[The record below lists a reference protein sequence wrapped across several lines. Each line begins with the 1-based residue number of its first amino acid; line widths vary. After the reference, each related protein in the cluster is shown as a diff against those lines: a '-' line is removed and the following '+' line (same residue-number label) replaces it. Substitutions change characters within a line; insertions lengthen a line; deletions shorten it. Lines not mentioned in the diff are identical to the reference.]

1 MGIVMSKVPTKGANG
16 RGLEGKA
23 KKSKNRS
30 FREVEVLRG
39 AKDTQGRSF
48 KKQ

>member
-1 MGIVMSKVPTKGANG
+1 MVGAW
-16 RGLEGKA
+16 REKK
-23 KKSKNRS
+23 KKSKNHS